1 MVAEKR
7 AKTRRSKA
15 VVLLGVGRQNLEHA
29 RQQDTSPTILD
40 CDLV

>member
-7 AKTRRSKA
+7 LKRGALKA